1 MHEDCS
7 FLDSKY
13 EIDKQIQ
20 ELKETTKQLQIS
32 IQDTYETIYKIINES
47 KNDQNKSGYAT
58 EKKLEEYKKILD
70 DIISFQKKS
79 IEEYQKANLKQD
91 EQINMINKKL
101 ESFTQNY
108 NCLEQNQTSITQQ
121 IQELNSS
128 IQKLNHDF
136 HNGWR
141 TEFLKDASEMM
152 IANTTDSFKQMQKSM
167 SDMQNIYLKM
177 FESKLKTNEK
187 IADRKTVDINRIMLY
202 IFGSGGLLFIALEI
216 IKNFFVK

>member
-32 IQDTYETIYKIINES
+32 IQDTYETIYKIINEC
-47 KNDQNKSGYAT
+47 KNDQNKSGHAT

-70 DIISFQKKS
+70 DIISFQKKT

-108 NCLEQNQTSITQQ
+108 NCLEQNQTTITQQ
-121 IQELNSS
+121 MQELNSS

-187 IADRKTVDINRIMLY
+187 ITDRKTVDINRIMLY
-202 IFGSGGLLFIALEI
+202 IFGSGGLLFIVLEI